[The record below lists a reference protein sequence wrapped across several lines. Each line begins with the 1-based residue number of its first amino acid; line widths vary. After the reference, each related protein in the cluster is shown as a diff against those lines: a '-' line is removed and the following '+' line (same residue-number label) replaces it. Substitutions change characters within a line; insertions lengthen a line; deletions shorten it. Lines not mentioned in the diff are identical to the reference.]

1 MNYNQADSP
10 GSFVG
15 RMNAVTDLLNIYFV
29 CIDKSILESKTVK
42 NGLEPVVEYVSLLFA
57 GQFGDSRLMKYDT
70 KFDTVIA
77 KYGEELKTMSGYY
90 SEVEEIVA
98 REVEAAAARGRADG
112 KDMGIALGKI
122 ETLVE
127 EGYSDEEIIVRLVNA
142 RNNPLTAEEAMEYLL
157 LYKSEV

>member
-29 CIDKSILESKTVK
+29 CIDNSILESKTVK

-98 REVEAAAARGRADG
+98 REAEAAAARGRADG
-112 KDMGIALGKI
+112 EMNIIKNLLLNGMS
-122 ETLVE
+122 E
-127 EGYSDEEIIVRLVNA
+127 EEIEKFADV
-142 RNNPLTAEEAMEYLL
+142 TKEEIEGAKESLGIL
-157 LYKSEV
+157 